1 MRTVAATAMML
12 AVVGAVAHAGEAT
25 FSAHARDNNV
35 EDLRRA
41 LAKSRPPTKAQAA
54 VAYLVAL
61 GKAPNQRE
69 LVALDLR
76 SGSVLW
82 RASDDIRSRVFAGGG
97 LVVHRQGADALVARS
112 PSKGDPLFTVK
123 LPANE
128 KLVGVSADDEHLFY
142 VMQANEGQR
151 VSTVVAVDRGGREEW
166 RKPAQGSL
174 GAPAARNGVVAV
186 PFRYQNVSLL
196 DGKTGAELARVRNT
210 DEQIT
215 FVRALEEGF
224 YFGGGR
230 GVYALDEKSASGT
243 RGGSTF
249 LEAKLGSDQVRPF
262 YYFDGYQPAQTDYSA
277 FDRNRVLW
285 RASGGAFRDG
295 LVVLHSYR
303 YFFAFD
309 AAKGRMRWA
318 YAHPRVD
325 IVSAEAVGPSIV
337 FATGDGVVGAVDAR
351 TGAVT
356 ASHKT
361 GLRLLGATFDAEGF
375 APAGVA
381 GKEVDTAELSKALA
395 QIVWD
400 PDARFTAVKVF
411 AVDTLGDLAGPE
423 ASGAL
428 LKIVLAQKGVPPAV
442 QKKAGDEL
450 VARKD
455 KEALPLYLEALKTR
469 YDFLTDK
476 NPAGIDVLARVVTA
490 LDAKQAAPDL
500 AAHLLEPSTPQP
512 ALKEL
517 VAALTHLGGKDAV
530 RGLREL
536 LLTYRADPAFLA
548 DPTPLNLAAEGLLRI
563 GGPNE
568 RRTVQFVAGDKRT
581 IAPVA
586 KFVGKLLSEPAAAP
600 APAAPAA
607 PAKPAA
613 APASAPKT

>member
-1 MRTVAATAMML
+1 VLVALAATT
-12 AVVGAVAHAGEAT
+12 VVLGGGVGGRGARAGEAT
-25 FSAHARDNNV
+25 FSAHARDNDV
-35 EDLRRA
+35 EDIKRA
-41 LAKSRPPTKAQAA
+41 LGRSRPPTKPQSG
-54 VAYLVAL
+54 VAYLVAP
-61 GKAPNQRE
+61 GKAQGQRE
-69 LVALDLR
+69 LVALDLK
-76 SGSVLW
+76 SGQILW
-82 RASDDIRSRVFAGGG
+82 RVSDDIRSRVFAQGG
-97 LVVHRQGADALVARS
+97 LVVHRQGESALVARS
-112 PSKGDPLFTVK
+112 PRGGEPLFTVR

-128 KLVGVSADDEHLFY
+128 KFVGAAADDEHLFY
-142 VMQANEGQR
+142 VLQSNEGQR
-151 VSTVVAVDRGGREEW
+151 VSTVVAVDRNGREDW

-196 DGKTGAELARVRNT
+196 DGKSGAELARVRNT

-215 FVRALEEGF
+215 FVRALDEGF

-230 GVYALDEKSASGT
+230 GVYLLDEKSASGS
-243 RGGSTF
+243 RAGSTF
-249 LEAKLGSDQVRPF
+249 MEAKLGSDQVRPF
-262 YYFDGYQPAQTDYSA
+262 YHFDGYQPAQTDYSA

-285 RASGGAFRDG
+285 RGAGGAFRDG

-351 TGAVT
+351 TGAMTV
-356 ASHKT
+356 SHKT
-361 GLRLLGATFDAEGF
+361 GMRLLGATFDAEGF
-375 APAGVA
+375 TAGGGA
-381 GKEVDTAELSKALA
+381 GKEADTAELARSLA

-411 AVDTLGDLAGPE
+411 AVDALGDLAGPD

-428 LKIVLAQKGVPPAV
+428 LKIVLASKGVPPAV

-455 KEALPLYLEALKTR
+455 KEALPLYLDALKVR
-469 YDFLTDK
+469 YDFLADK
-476 NPAGIDVLARVVTA
+476 APNGLDVLARAVTA
-490 LDAKQAAPDL
+490 LDAKDAAPQL
-500 AAHLLEPSTPQP
+500 AAQLLEPATPQP
-512 ALKEL
+512 VLKEL

-530 RGLREL
+530 RAMREL
-536 LLTYRADPAFLA
+536 LLTYRADPTFLA
-548 DPTPLNLAAEGLLRI
+548 DPTPLTLAAEGLLRI
-563 GGPNE
+563 GGPTE

-581 IAPVA
+581 LAPVA
-586 KFVGKLLSEPAAAP
+586 KAISKLLAESPAP
-600 APAAPAA
+600 AP
-607 PAKPAA
+607 
-613 APASAPKT
+613 KTSK